1 MTNSSNE
8 RKVPSGR
15 ITRLAKFGG
24 LASALVGN
32 IVKGTTKQIFSGQRP
47 SLTLSLLNTDN
58 AVSITKR
65 LAHMRGAAMK
75 LGQLLSMDAG
85 ELLPAE
91 WELILSRLRQ
101 EADPMPKTQLLSTLE
116 ASWSKDWHQQ
126 FSYFSF
132 APIAAASIGQ
142 VHRAT
147 LKDGRQLAIKVQ
159 YPGVRESIDSDID
172 NVMSLIKLTRVLPK
186 HIDLTSLLSEAKAQ
200 LKNEADYLQ
209 EAKFLNAYRANL
221 SNDPDFIVP
230 YVVNELSDKNIL
242 VMEYIEGLPITDISE
257 MSTDTINLVC
267 AQLMRLT
274 YEELFTHKLMQSDP
288 NFANYLF
295 QSDTQKIVLLDFG
308 ACRYISRHTSANYLA
323 MADAMQRQNISD
335 MRTALFTLGL
345 IDNTMSTGAMDTIL
359 KACFEASDCLQ
370 GEHGYNLKK
379 QQLIKRIQEIS
390 MPLIADKTAAASPL
404 FDVAL
409 VNRKITG
416 MILLANKL
424 GATLDFKTALAP
436 YLLEKAMIAQIQ
448 AN

>member
-1 MTNSSNE
+1 MTMQPDMLGKYQIQTVLGKGKMGIVYLGIDPDIE
-8 RKVPSGR
+8 RKV
-15 ITRLAKFGG
+15 
-24 LASALVGN
+24 
-32 IVKGTTKQIFSGQRP
+32 
-47 SLTLSLLNTDN
+47 
-58 AVSITKR
+58 
-65 LAHMRGAAMK
+65 
-75 LGQLLSMDAG
+75 
-85 ELLPAE
+85 
-91 WELILSRLRQ
+91 
-101 EADPMPKTQLLSTLE
+101 
-116 ASWSKDWHQQ
+116 
-126 FSYFSF
+126 
-132 APIAAASIGQ
+132 
-142 VHRAT
+142 
-147 LKDGRQLAIKVQ
+147 AIKVLHPHLCEGEAGQ
-159 YPGVRESIDSDID
+159 DFVRRFRREAQAAARSFHSNI
-172 NVMSLIKLTRVLPK
+172 VTVFELGK
-186 HIDLTSLLSEAKAQ
+186 HGNT
-200 LKNEADYLQ
+200 
-209 EAKFLNAYRANL
+209 
-221 SNDPDFIVP
+221 DFI
-230 YVVNELSDKNIL
+230 

-379 QQLIKRIQEIS
+379 QQLIKRIQKIS

>member
-101 EADPMPKTQLLSTLE
+101 EANPMPKAQLLSTLE

-274 YEELFTHKLMQSDP
+274 YEELFTHRLMQSDP

-379 QQLIKRIQEIS
+379 EQLIKRIQEIS